1 MRVTPQGVIQSE
13 SGHSGNSQ
21 PPPAGPRM
29 VERRMLGPLGNTVW
43 HYDDQTAIAD
53 GVSID
58 ANNVWGAWLLSGA
71 RLTIHA
77 ITGNGTPAWSFSS
90 FGSGNSGVAAAKDAD
105 RSGFMESNAAGND
118 FRQHGFRSTSNG
130 TPDWSF
136 TYPVSDPNLPASSR
150 KVATS
155 RDGSVI
161 AAVVS
166 DSVTQNSTLYVF
178 DADTGAVT
186 LMWTDP
192 LRMDGVA
199 LTDNGSKALVTQDNR
214 ATLVDTSS
222 GNIIFNVAGSG
233 AGNIFYPISGDGS
246 VFAVGGFNFDV
257 YAFKYAFNGTTYV
270 QVIHFT
276 RANFWFGGASTVSH
290 DGSTAGTFG
299 ANYANGWLSGE
310 VYLFDVP
317 SHNMLGSYP
326 VSGTGM
332 YQGTPIGAGS
342 NDNGT
347 VMAFASWGT
356 QFHDWPEVMVF
367 NRSVQLIGQI
377 NFPGSAFSVD
387 VTTDGQYVVGGAK
400 AVHANQFG
408 SGGRIEL
415 IQLQGSPSP
424 TPTPTATPCASVG
437 SWTEQAPYPIAVSG
451 HAVVS
456 VGGNVYSFGGIV
468 EPPAAITNAYK
479 YTPATNT
486 WTPIAPLPAPRG
498 WFSGTTDG
506 TYVYLLG
513 GVDQNFNTTATLW
526 RYDPATNTYNTNLP
540 SYAIPT
546 YFHASAYLNGKIY
559 RIAGAAI
566 GTDFHVE
573 VYTIATNSWSMAA
586 NYPFANHNLMT
597 VALGNYIYAGGGNAS
612 PDKTYRYDPSTDT
625 WDDAAVADLPAGR
638 SAAASGAYN
647 GRWLLAG
654 GDVNFAISTS
664 AIAWDP
670 ATNTWSNLANMVQA
684 RDLLAGTTAGQSF
697 YAVAGDSGP
706 GTPTNDNQQYTDVPC
721 GTPTTTPSATPS
733 ATFTPTPSAR
743 PTPSEPSMT
752 PLPTPT
758 GTVTPTSTPTTTP
771 PPTPTPISTV
781 TPTATPTP
789 TPTPT
794 ARPVPAPRSRPTPAP
809 RP

>member
-1 MRVTPQGVIQSE
+1 MKKKNTTQSAFYNLRILTGLIPVAALVFLAFFAAANPPTRVEADRAGGVTRQAFMRVTPQGVIQHTDIGS
-13 SGHSGNSQ
+13 SKTSSVAAK
-21 PPPAGPRM
+21 PA
-29 VERRMLGPLGNTVW
+29 ERRALAPLGNTLW
-43 HYDDQTAIAD
+43 HYDDQAAIAD

-90 FGSGNSGVAAAKDAD
+90 FGSGNSGVAAAKGAD

-118 FRQHGFRSTSNG
+118 FRQHGFTSISNG

-136 TYPVSDPNLPASSR
+136 PYPVSDPNLPAGSR

-155 RDGSVI
+155 RDGSTI

-192 LRMDGVA
+192 FRMNGVT

-222 GNIIFNVAGSG
+222 GDIIFSVANSG

-257 YAFKYAFNGTTYV
+257 YAFNGTTYV
-270 QVIHFT
+270 QVIHLT
-276 RANFWFGGASTVSH
+276 RASFWFGGASTVSH
-290 DGSTAGTFG
+290 DGSTVGTFG
-299 ANYANGWLSGE
+299 ANYLNGWLSGE

-377 NFPGSAFSVD
+377 HFPGSALSLD
-387 VTTDGQYVVGGAK
+387 VSTDGQYVVSGAK

-415 IQLQGSPSP
+415 IQLQPSP
-424 TPTPTATPCASVG
+424 TPTPTATA
-437 SWTEQAPYPIAVSG
+437 
-451 HAVVS
+451 
-456 VGGNVYSFGGIV
+456 
-468 EPPAAITNAYK
+468 
-479 YTPATNT
+479 
-486 WTPIAPLPAPRG
+486 
-498 WFSGTTDG
+498 
-506 TYVYLLG
+506 
-513 GVDQNFNTTATLW
+513 
-526 RYDPATNTYNTNLP
+526 
-540 SYAIPT
+540 
-546 YFHASAYLNGKIY
+546 
-559 RIAGAAI
+559 
-566 GTDFHVE
+566 
-573 VYTIATNSWSMAA
+573 
-586 NYPFANHNLMT
+586 
-597 VALGNYIYAGGGNAS
+597 
-612 PDKTYRYDPSTDT
+612 
-625 WDDAAVADLPAGR
+625 
-638 SAAASGAYN
+638 
-647 GRWLLAG
+647 
-654 GDVNFAISTS
+654 
-664 AIAWDP
+664 
-670 ATNTWSNLANMVQA
+670 
-684 RDLLAGTTAGQSF
+684 
-697 YAVAGDSGP
+697 
-706 GTPTNDNQQYTDVPC
+706 
-721 GTPTTTPSATPS
+721 
-733 ATFTPTPSAR
+733 
-743 PTPSEPSMT
+743 
-752 PLPTPT
+752 
-758 GTVTPTSTPTTTP
+758 
-771 PPTPTPISTV
+771 
-781 TPTATPTP
+781 TPTATPTATATSTP
-789 TPTPT
+789 NPTAIPRATPTP
-794 ARPVPAPRSRPTPAP
+794 RPRPSPVPRP
-809 RP
+809 